1 MNDSIPWAESNC
13 FSSAIQTGSAE
24 SRVSGK
30 EGQAKV
36 SASLLGFFKVG
47 CPRLG
52 ISALIRKK
60 V

>member
-1 MNDSIPWAESNC
+1 MNDSIPWAESNF

-36 SASLLGFFKVG
+36 SASLLGFFWGWVSKV
-47 CPRLG
+47 RK
-52 ISALIRKK
+52 SALIRL